1 MIFGRKKAREATDP
15 APAAEP
21 QAEQEQP
28 SEQTASR
35 EIPGIPAETQAGWQ
49 EWDDQFTRNEGPFDI
64 TEVDLEAD
72 DVKRLDLGA
81 IIVTPFP
88 QMNLQLQVDKD
99 RSRIQ
104 AILVSDGASAIEI
117 ALFGAPAKS
126 SIIPEI
132 RGDIITATAKSKGRL
147 AVAKGPFGAEIRRVQ
162 QVADPQG
169 NPAMHVSRTWL
180 VEGPSW
186 MLRGVLMGKAAMEP
200 ADLDASLTLYE
211 FFANLVVRRG
221 HAPVAP
227 GALIPMMMPVQEPP
241 SSQA

>member
-1 MIFGRKKAREATDP
+1 MIFGRKKAHEAAKP
-15 APAAEP
+15 SPEAQVRAEP
-21 QAEQEQP
+21 DQP
-28 SEQTASR
+28 VEAAKDL
-35 EIPGIPAETQAGWQ
+35 PGIPAELQETWR
-49 EWDDQFTRNEGPFDI
+49 EWDAEASREEGPFDI

-72 DVKRLDLGA
+72 DVNRLDLGS
-81 IIVTPFP
+81 IIVTPFQ
-88 QMNLQLQVDKD
+88 QMNLQLQVDKE
-99 RSRIQ
+99 RTRVQ
-104 AILVSDGASAIEI
+104 AILVGDGSSMIEV

-132 RGDIITATAKSKGRL
+132 RRDIIASTAKSKGRV
-147 AVAKGPFGAEIRRVQ
+147 AVVKGPFGGEIRRALPVT
-162 QVADPQG
+162 DPQG
-169 NPAMHVSRTWL
+169 KSALHVSRTWL

-227 GALIPMMMPVQEPP
+227 GALIAMTMPTQETPTRG
-241 SSQA
+241 A